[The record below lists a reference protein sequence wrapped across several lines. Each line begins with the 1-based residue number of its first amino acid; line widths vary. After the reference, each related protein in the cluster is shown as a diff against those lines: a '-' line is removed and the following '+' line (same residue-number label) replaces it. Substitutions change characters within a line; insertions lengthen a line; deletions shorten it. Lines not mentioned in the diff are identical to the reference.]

1 MFVSNSMLST
11 DPWLNVLGRNEPV
24 NEIPS
29 TFIYVTLDIG
39 MDLIHTQAKTR
50 LHKAQLTHTG
60 LQFNKLCLTHKQ
72 S

>member
-1 MFVSNSMLST
+1 
-11 DPWLNVLGRNEPV
+11 
-24 NEIPS
+24 
-29 TFIYVTLDIG
+29 